1 MLLGGEGLLQLWSD
15 AVGTQGKAEASDHV
29 EPPKPD
35 GRPLAAERLRG
46 VHRGDGPQRPQE
58 TLSSWAGP
66 QAKKGV
72 GGSGRGAGD
81 SSLLGCRHPRVSTL
95 SPEGQG
101 LRGDRKDKGLPAW
114 GPSSLPLCMPAYGQ
128 DPEDPVGTAQRLG
141 GSSQPGH
148 GARGPLAC
156 QGHSRHLGR
165 VGSSEDPSGM
175 ATLGG
180 RFRLMM
186 WTPGHFIY
194 FWMLSLER
202 RLHSWGAGLPAR
214 SYQTLLPCGST
225 FPGAAPGSSCHG
237 TVSVQAGLP
246 LGAYCGVIPLTRMSV
261 YGSALNSTSTAAG
274 LLLRRPPASCG
285 LSRASQFPA
294 ATSKKG
300 KIL

>member
-15 AVGTQGKAEASDHV
+15 SVGTQGKAEASDHV
-29 EPPKPD
+29 EPSKPD
-35 GRPLAAERLRG
+35 DKPLAAERLRG

-66 QAKKGV
+66 RAKKGV

-81 SSLLGCRHPRVSTL
+81 SSLPGCGHPRVSTL
-95 SPEGQG
+95 CPEGQG
-101 LRGDRKDKGLPAW
+101 LRGDHEDKGLPAW

-141 GSSQPGH
+141 GSSQLGH

-194 FWMLSLER
+194 LWMSSLER
-202 RLHSWGAGLPAR
+202 RLHSWGSGLPAR
-214 SYQTLLPCGST
+214 SYQKLLPCRST
-225 FPGAAPGSSCHG
+225 FPGAVPGSSCHG

-246 LGAYCGVIPLTRMSV
+246 LGAYCGVIPLIRLSV
-261 YGSALNSTSTAAG
+261 YGSALNGTSTAAG
-274 LLLRRPPASCG
+274 LLMRHPPGFLWTFACFTVSC
-285 LSRASQFPA
+285 SNQ
-294 ATSKKG
+294 
-300 KIL
+300 